1 MEKSDFILIAD
12 SGATKTDWNIV
23 KAGEIIF
30 HFKTRGI
37 SPIFQTESEI
47 AAEIAN
53 EVLPQT
59 EALHVSK
66 IRFYGSGCIPEKV
79 DAVKRVI
86 AKSFRTDDIEVHSD
100 MIAAAHALCGHQPG
114 IVSILGTGSNSCKWN
129 GEEISKQISPL
140 GFILGD
146 EGSGAHLGKLLMG
159 DLLKNQLSQD
169 IKEKFFKRYDLSQAE
184 IIDRVYRQQFPSRFL
199 AGFAPFLKE
208 NLADPTIYRILEK
221 SFGDFFERNIMQY
234 DYHKFSIN
242 FVGSIAFHFSE
253 ILHQLAEK
261 KDIRIGK
268 IEQSPM
274 KGLITYYK

>member
-1 MEKSDFILIAD
+1 MGKSGFILIAD

-23 KAGEIIF
+23 QNGEIVS

-37 SPIFQTESEI
+37 SPIFQSESEI
-47 AAEIAN
+47 ATEILN

-59 EALHVSK
+59 DTYGISK

-79 DAVKRVI
+79 DTVKRAI
-86 AKSFRTDDIEVHSD
+86 GKSYSSDDIEVYSD
-100 MIAAAHALCGHQPG
+100 MIAVAHSLCGHQPG
-114 IVSILGTGSNSCKWN
+114 IASILGTGSNSCEWD
-129 GEEISKQISPL
+129 GEKVSKQISPL

-159 DLLKNQLSQD
+159 DLLKNQLSEE
-169 IKEKFFKRYDLSQAE
+169 IREKFFKQYEFSQAD
-184 IIDRVYRQQFPSRFL
+184 IIDRVYRQPFPSRFL

-208 NLADPTIYRILEK
+208 NMAEPSIYRILEK

-234 DYHKFSIN
+234 DYQKFSVN

-253 ILHQLAEK
+253 ILHQIAEK
-261 KDIRIGK
+261 KGIRIGK

-274 KGLITYYK
+274 KGLIAYYK